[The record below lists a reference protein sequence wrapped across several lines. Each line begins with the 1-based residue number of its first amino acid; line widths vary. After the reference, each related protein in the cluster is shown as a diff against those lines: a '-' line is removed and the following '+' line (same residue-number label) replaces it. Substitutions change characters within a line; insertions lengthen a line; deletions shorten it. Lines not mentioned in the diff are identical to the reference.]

1 MVSRVFWAGKKAA
14 RKIDLAA
21 KHSICAERGALTPSQ
36 ASPHI
41 SSATMVSIR
50 LVVKPGSQR
59 NPGNNICAAGV
70 GQESVAERTT
80 RCQSHG
86 GAHKR
91 KMSGPGKSSTRSRA
105 DAAGNTSSK
114 CKSAHSISSKF
125 VLGRTK
131 KRVARKSRKHGIKA
145 EAATATATTNISPS
159 LANVFLADSD
169 ETNTSNLLGT
179 EEHGSCLMSED
190 KAKQSSFNN
199 GDMSTQPGAPVAT
212 LASFVTPSPYVNPC
226 DADIFVQLRRSNS
239 SPESSD
245 EASHQKESGEKGP
258 RNPPTQLAK
267 KVPADQEVEIAAN
280 RVMAAQKVGWLLP
293 PDDMAAAAANPQAE
307 DYDPSTEIGSAPRP
321 LVQTKPASVDPTKL
335 PPNFF
340 LPNDQE
346 ECEDRYANLYSANS
360 TSAAKRKAASKS
372 ARAAVNVSMSML
384 DELARAESR
393 SSGEAAQLQQQVGSV
408 ASTGSRP
415 GEKDLPSTNA
425 PVQERSNAYESTVAN
440 QKDPAYLFVKLEKP
454 IGLTLAQRGGMRETR
469 VEAIRPDSAADRT
482 GQITIGNMLL
492 SVNGEDVRNISFKAV
507 LEVINK
513 GGPVLDLTFLNVS
526 LPKPVGASQKNEM
539 EQNEVSLRLAA
550 NDKEEVTRST
560 AANNLGALLNEKQML
575 KLERAKRIALERVKE
590 EYRRRTAEGGAA
602 SEASKQQAKKRQA
615 PNAAPVVAATAS
627 SLTSTVAA
635 EKVATNMSS
644 LSPQIRSAISANQSL
659 KNIPLD
665 NGDEDCFGKPIQKD
679 DPWMVVEVKLL
690 DAGWTK
696 QRGRGLVDF
705 YFICP
710 CGKTN
715 SQGGVENVDY
725 FSSKLAIKLFAIK
738 YLDWGGDAET
748 KAYNGPD
755 DNSRRSRRCV
765 SSAVSAA
772 ASRVGVPA
780 DDVKKQAGDTNS
792 THYSSAK
799 LNATRA
805 KESTAT
811 ISTSASNNTIANSK
825 VTAVVKDCVMQ
836 GPCGSWFVYV
846 LNNGHS
852 YDLGQSFTKR
862 EVASIALGSFQFNMN
877 TESKAT
883 GGLLTANM
891 VDRARAMT
899 RHTMTL
905 AESNGGNIDWAEMH
919 RLMYWNEMYRRLSI
933 RKSKDGVASI
943 GDEDDPLYQWT
954 QCQKR
959 LCLSSDPSL
968 TSEKK
973 RLLDAIGFDW
983 DDNKAVGRNASDST
997 TNSAVATAE
1006 SESGNTSAIE
1016 IWRCQLCDEEN
1027 RTAVKNCGT
1036 CGTFRSGYKQ
1046 TKHTRH
1052 VPAKSRWSPRRPTPS
1067 MKANQGSAKSKVQN
1081 GQMQQDLPTSNKKE
1095 RSRGRP
1101 PSKLCTVDG
1110 CREKKA
1116 ANCHEM
1122 CLAHYRESTRNAG
1135 EAPNDADTNDTG
1147 LRKRRRIDNSGRS
1160 VTSRRRTRASSR
1172 PQVQQDEEQTDSG
1185 EEKEDIGD
1193 VRRQRNIAQIQLN
1206 MYRIQATGYLA
1217 EMEAQEQIYKNKR
1230 RTERRLLERAK
1241 KEVAETHAELDEK
1254 DRLLEAIRRLLP
1266 NEEDVKGSKRGD
1278 IRCIKELL
1286 DEADVIA
1293 HS

>member
-41 SSATMVSIR
+41 SPATMVSVR

-59 NPGNNICAAGV
+59 NPGNNTCAAGV

-86 GAHKR
+86 GAHER

-114 CKSAHSISSKF
+114 CKSVHSISISSKF

-145 EAATATATTNISPS
+145 ATATATTNILPS

-169 ETNTSNLLGT
+169 ETNMSNLLGT

-199 GDMSTQPGAPVAT
+199 GDVSTQPGAPVAT
-212 LASFVTPSPYVNPC
+212 LASFVTPSPFVNPC

-239 SPESSD
+239 SPESSG
-245 EASHQKESGEKGP
+245 ESSHQKESGEKRP
-258 RNPPTQLAK
+258 RKPPTQLAK

-307 DYDPSTEIGSAPRP
+307 GCDPSTETGSAPRP
-321 LVQTKPASVDPTKL
+321 PVQTMPASVDPTKL
-335 PPNFF
+335 PPNFS
-340 LPNDQE
+340 LLDDQKK
-346 ECEDRYANLYSANS
+346 CEDRYANLYSANS
-360 TSAAKRKAASKS
+360 TSATKRKAASKS

-415 GEKDLPSTNA
+415 GEKDLHSTNA

-492 SVNGEDVRNISFKAV
+492 SVNGEDVRNKSFKAV

-539 EQNEVSLRLAA
+539 EQNEASPRPAA
-550 NDKEEVTRST
+550 NDKEEVTKST
-560 AANNLGALLNEKQML
+560 AANNLGAHLNEKHI
-575 KLERAKRIALERVKE
+575 KLEKAKHIAQERVKE
-590 EYRRRTAEGGAA
+590 EYRRRTAKGDAA
-602 SEASKQQAKKRQA
+602 SEANKRQA
-615 PNAAPVVAATAS
+615 PNAASVIAAAAS
-627 SLTSTVAA
+627 SLTSTGTA

-659 KNIPLD
+659 KNIPLND
-665 NGDEDCFGKPIQKD
+665 GDKDCFGKPIQKD
-679 DPWMVVEVKLL
+679 DPWMIVEAKLL

-705 YFICP
+705 FYVCP
-710 CGKTN
+710 RGKTN

-725 FSSKLAIKLFAIK
+725 FPSELAIKLFAIK
-738 YLDWGGDAET
+738 YLGWGGDAET
-748 KAYNGPD
+748 KAHNGPGGS
-755 DNSRRSRRCV
+755 SRRSRRCV
-765 SSAVSAA
+765 SSVVSAA
-772 ASRVGVPA
+772 TSKVGAPA
-780 DDVKKQAGDTNS
+780 DDVKKQAGGTNS
-792 THYSSAK
+792 THYSSEK
-799 LNATRA
+799 FNTIRA

-811 ISTSASNNTIANSK
+811 TSTSASNNTIANSQ

-852 YDLGQSFTKR
+852 YDLGQSFAKR
-862 EVASIALGSFQFNMN
+862 EVATFALGSFQFNMN

-959 LCLSSDPSL
+959 LFLSSGPSL

-983 DDNKAVGRNASDST
+983 DNNKAAGHNASDST
-997 TNSAVATAE
+997 ANSAVATAE

-1016 IWRCQLCDEEN
+1016 MWHCQSCDEEN
-1027 RTAVKNCGT
+1027 RRTVKKCGT
-1036 CGTFRSGYKQ
+1036 CGTFRSGYKRA
-1046 TKHTRH
+1046 KHTRH
-1052 VPAKSRWSPRRPTPS
+1052 VPAKSRWSPRRSTPS

-1101 PSKLCTVDG
+1101 PSKICTVDG

-1147 LRKRRRIDNSGRS
+1147 LCKRRRIDNSGRS
-1160 VTSRRRTRASSR
+1160 VTSRRRTRAYSR

-1266 NEEDVKGSKRGD
+1266 SEEDVKGSKRGD